1 MLEWLQQADDIW
13 QYLGLFILAIL
24 PWIDIFVVVPLG
36 ILWGLSPV
44 VVSIVGFAGNF
55 LMIVLLA
62 LFFRQL
68 AAWRRRRRERKGIT
82 APTKRE
88 TRARQIWERYGIPGL
103 SIVAPILLGT
113 DLAAL
118 LALSFG
124 SSRMRVVVWMGVSLV
139 IWTVILAVGS
149 VYGFGY
155 MKWI

>member
-68 AAWRRRRRERKGIT
+68 AAWRQRRRERKGIT

-139 IWTVILAVGS
+139 IWTVILAQGS